1 MANPATLYEAMYIL
15 DVALSEEQAAE
26 VSKTLAEAVAAA
38 GGEIVSDELFGRRR
52 LAFPINGHTEGV
64 YRLLYFHGV
73 GSLVP
78 EVKHQFTL
86 IEGIVRGM
94 VVVADPKALFPSPA
108 ERERAAAAEAA
119 AEAEAAT
126 APESEPTAA
135 PVAEAAEAETETAP
149 AIEEAAQPEAEIE
162 EAAETEKPAAPEA

>member
-64 YRLLYFHGV
+64 YRLLYFRGV

-108 ERERAAAAEAA
+108 ERERAAAA